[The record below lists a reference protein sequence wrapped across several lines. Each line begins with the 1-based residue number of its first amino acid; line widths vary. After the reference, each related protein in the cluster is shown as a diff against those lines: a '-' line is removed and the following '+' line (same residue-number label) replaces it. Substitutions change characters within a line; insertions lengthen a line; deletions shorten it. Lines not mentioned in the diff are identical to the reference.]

1 MRAMIVGAGLGT
13 RLQPLTALRP
23 KPALPVGGV
32 PLVAYTLAWLHA
44 HGVREVVI
52 NVHHLPEI
60 LEATARRHCPPGME
74 LRFSREQ
81 TLLGTGGGI
90 ARVADFLRESDPCL
104 VIGGDMLMDA
114 DLSALVA
121 LHRERGDAL
130 TMLLREEP
138 RMRDFGSIGVDAAGR
153 IRRIATRL
161 DLGEETRA
169 GLYTWVNVVSSRAFD
184 SMPGR
189 DRFNHLDDWI
199 APLLVAG
206 ARDIRG
212 ELDLP
217 CRWEPVGTLP
227 EYLQANLAPPE
238 LSYLAHLHPADAPR
252 AAREGGVV
260 LGAGAHL
267 APEANLERAV
277 VWDGE
282 HVPNHVQSS
291 DGVFAGGRFHSI
303 GSKEKPRETPREDG
317 AQ

>member
-1 MRAMIVGAGLGT
+1 MRAMIVGAGLGA

-32 PLVAYTLAWLHA
+32 PMVAYTLAWLHA
-44 HGVREVVI
+44 HGVREVVM

-60 LEATARRHCPPGME
+60 LEATARRHCPPGLE
-74 LRFSREQ
+74 LHFSREQ
-81 TLLGTGGGI
+81 ALLDTGGGI
-90 ARVADFLRESDPCL
+90 ARVASFLRESDPCL
-104 VIGGDMLMDA
+104 LIGGDMLMDA

-153 IRRIATRL
+153 VRRIATRL
-161 DLGEETRA
+161 DLGGEARA
-169 GLYTWVNVVSSRAFD
+169 GLYTWVNVVSPRAFD
-184 SMPGR
+184 SMPER

-206 ARDIRG
+206 ARDICG

-217 CRWEPVGTLP
+217 CRWEPVGTLR
-227 EYLQANLAPPE
+227 EYLRANLTPPE
-238 LSYLAHLHPADAPR
+238 LSYLAHLHPPDTPR
-252 AAREGGVV
+252 AAREGEVV
-260 LGAGAHL
+260 IGAGAHL
-267 APEANLERAV
+267 ASEASLKRAV

-282 HVPNHVQSS
+282 HVPDDVQAS

-303 GSKEKPRETPREDG
+303 GSNQQPREDPREDG
-317 AQ
+317 AR